1 MKQKRGALLS
11 RSLKHLIT
19 SLANS
24 TKVLLVWLGSMLKNY
39 TDWVGQTRSGILES
53 WFNGWKPSF
62 HFTSSS
68 FWNLFSDHTARKWL
82 KWDFQNFDVAA
93 KGEILMLN
101 RFFFLC
107 VAFSFSPSPFFFLY
121 QVTFV
126 THFIFLSYG
135 NVAVTGKFYLDP
147 ERIVS
152 E

>member
-24 TKVLLVWLGSMLKNY
+24 TKVFLVWLGSMLKNY

-82 KWDFQNFDVAA
+82 KMRFPKFWCCSKRGNSYAKSVFFSLRCVFVFPFAFLFFISSNFCYPFYISFLW
-93 KGEILMLN
+93 KCGCYGEILFGSWKN
-101 RFFFLC
+101 
-107 VAFSFSPSPFFFLY
+107 S
-121 QVTFV
+121 
-126 THFIFLSYG
+126 
-135 NVAVTGKFYLDP
+135 
-147 ERIVS
+147 
-152 E
+152 